1 MIGRFSYALLVLRAL
16 CEFVRYDIATALF
29 GFEHNYRK
37 VTRRRVAA
45 RTLEP
50 RTGSLVCEAVTLAA
64 CFYIKPV
71 LCLQRSVAATL
82 FLRKYGID
90 ARLVIGYRPAP
101 FFSHSWVEVDGRVVN
116 DSQAYK
122 ERLQVLCTA

>member
-1 MIGRFSYALLVLRAL
+1 MIGRLAYTLLMLRAL
-16 CEFVRYDIATALF
+16 CEFVRYDVATAFF
-29 GFEHNYRK
+29 GFQHIYRK
-37 VTRRRVAA
+37 VTRRRVASQ
-45 RTLEP
+45 
-50 RTGSLVCEAVTLAA
+50 SLAPEMESMLCEAVTLAA

-82 FLRKYGID
+82 LLRKYGID

-116 DSQAYK
+116 DSPAYK